1 MRSERLPR
9 RFAGIGSGS
18 HHRETGK
25 RITPDASGP
34 TSPTTIRVALIG
46 NPNSGKTTLF
56 NALTGAH
63 QHVGN
68 WPGVTVEKKEGIRRH
83 QGVVYKF
90 IDLPGTYSLTAY
102 TLEEIVVRDFLI
114 NDPPDVVVQVVDGS
128 NLERNLYLT
137 VQLIELGIP
146 LVLALNM
153 YDELIAKGWD
163 VDVEL
168 LGQLL
173 GCRVVPTIGSK
184 GHGTGQLLKAIRETA
199 QASREKPANASRKI
213 KVNYGREFEEV
224 LKAIEAKIAAV
235 SDSGDKARWLA
246 VRILEG
252 DNDAIA
258 RLSPQLL
265 SDPDF
270 HRLIDDAAERLN
282 KLYPEGVE
290 EVIADRRYGF
300 ISGALQETLVRS
312 GPGRREISEKI
323 DDVLTHRVLG
333 MPLFLLFLWILFQGT
348 FTLGEIPM
356 KWIESGV
363 AILSSWLG
371 SALPPGPATDLLVDG
386 IIGGVGGVL
395 VFLPNIMIL
404 FLGISIFEDSGYMA
418 RAAFLMDKLMHSL
431 GLHGKSFIPLIMGFG
446 CNVPAIMATRTL
458 ESRRD
463 RLLTIL
469 IIPLMSCS
477 ARLPVYILLAG
488 TFFPEQAGN
497 VIFGLYIFG
506 VVAAIAV
513 GKLLSMTLFRA
524 QGAPF
529 VMELPPY
536 RMPTIRISIRHMWD
550 RSSQYLK
557 KMGTVILAASV
568 IVWFLGAFPRSDGQ
582 PPQPKD
588 SYIGDL
594 GQALSPVLDPLG
606 YDWQIGVAL
615 LTGMVAKEVVIST
628 MGVIYGSGGQPEEE
642 GYEALSQALKNS
654 GLTPLGA
661 VGLMLFVLLY
671 TPCLAAVVAIWRETG
686 RLRWMFFSMA
696 YQTALAWTVAFAT
709 IKIGTMLGF

>member
-1 MRSERLPR
+1 
-9 RFAGIGSGS
+9 
-18 HHRETGK
+18 
-25 RITPDASGP
+25 
-34 TSPTTIRVALIG
+34 
-46 NPNSGKTTLF
+46 
-56 NALTGAH
+56 
-63 QHVGN
+63 
-68 WPGVTVEKKEGIRRH
+68 VEKKEGIRRF
-83 QGVVYKF
+83 QGITYKF

-137 VQLIELGIP
+137 VQLIELGVP

-184 GHGTGQLLKAIRETA
+184 GHGTGQLLKAVRVTAETA
-199 QASREKPANASRKI
+199 RKGSEAASRKI
-213 KVNYGREFEEV
+213 KVNYGREFEDV
-224 LKAIEAKIAAV
+224 LETIEAKIAET
-235 SDSGDKARWLA
+235 SELGDKARWLA

-258 RLSPQLL
+258 RLNPELL
-265 SDPDF
+265 SNPEF
-270 HRLIDDAAERLN
+270 HQLIEDAAERLN
-282 KLYPEGVE
+282 KLYPEGIE

-300 ISGALQETLVRS
+300 IAGALQETLIRS

-323 DDVLTHRVLG
+323 DCILTHQILG

-348 FTLGEIPM
+348 FSLGEIPM
-356 KWIESGV
+356 RWIEGGM
-363 AILSSWLG
+363 AFLGGWLSSI
-371 SALPPGPATDLLVDG
+371 LPAGPVADLLVDG
-386 IIGGVGGVL
+386 VIGGVGGVL

-418 RAAFLMDKLMHSL
+418 RAAFLMDRLMHSL

-446 CNVPAIMATRTL
+446 CSVPAIMATRTL

-469 IIPLMSCS
+469 ITPLMSCS
-477 ARLPVYILLAG
+477 ARLPVYILIAG
-488 TFFPEQAGN
+488 TFFPQHAGN
-497 VIFGLYIFG
+497 IIFGLYLFG
-506 VVAAIAV
+506 VVTAIAV

-524 QGAPF
+524 KGAPF

-536 RMPTIRISIRHMWD
+536 RMPTVRTSIRHMWD

-568 IVWFLGAFPRSDGQ
+568 IVWFLGAFPRSNGQ
-582 PPQPKD
+582 PPAPEK

-594 GQALSPVLDPLG
+594 GHALAPVLDPLG

-628 MGVIYGSGGQPEEE
+628 LGVIYGSGDQVEEE
-642 GYEALSQALKNS
+642 GSEALSQALKNS

-661 VGLMLFVLLY
+661 LALMLFVLLY
-671 TPCLAAVVAIWRETG
+671 TPCLASMVAIWRETG
-686 RLRWMFFSMA
+686 RFGWMIFSMS
-696 YQTALAWTVAFAT
+696 YQTGLAWTVAFIT
-709 IKIGTMLGF
+709 IKMGTLLGF